1 MKKTKLEEEEEKG
14 ERWRGGGDE
23 GEKIYKSQALGVLE
37 VSNSFHSLIFPSNP
51 RLLSNPSSH

>member
-23 GEKIYKSQALGVLE
+23 GRKYT
-37 VSNSFHSLIFPSNP
+37 NSRH
-51 RLLSNPSSH
+51 